1 MTGNQYQTLAMRTS
15 NKNLSPGY
23 HLLNGVMG
31 MCGEAGECVD
41 MVKKN
46 FMQGHDLDR
55 DHIAKEL
62 GDVLWYIAETAT
74 ALGLT
79 LDNIMQLNVDK
90 LKARYPEGFDADKSL
105 HRAVGDI

>member
-15 NKNLSPGY
+15 NKNLSPDY